1 MPRSIT
7 AAICAVLLVAG
18 AGCGQS
24 DQEQA
29 REAVQDYVDA
39 SNGDDYERICELY
52 SDSFKQQLGATDCPA
67 FVEEQTSGLDA
78 GDLEIV
84 SVRVR
89 DERAIAEL
97 DAAGESGAPTRIG
110 LVLEQEDGEWL
121 ITGLQ

>member
-1 MPRSIT
+1 VPRSIT
-7 AAICAVLLVAG
+7 AAICTFLVVAG
-18 AGCGQS
+18 VGCGQS
-24 DQEQA
+24 DQEEA

-39 SNGDDYERICELY
+39 SNGDDYERVCELY
-52 SDSFKQQLGATDCPA
+52 ADSFKEELGATDCPA
-67 FVEEQTSGLDA
+67 FVEEQTSGLD
-78 GDLEIV
+78 GEIEIV

-110 LVLEQEDGEWL
+110 LILEQEDGDWL

>member
-1 MPRSIT
+1 VPRSIT

-52 SDSFKQQLGATDCPA
+52 SDSFKQQLGATDCPT

>member
-1 MPRSIT
+1 VPRSIT
-7 AAICAVLLVAG
+7 AAICASLLLAG

-24 DQEQA
+24 DQEKA
-29 REAVQDYVDA
+29 RDAVQDYVDA
-39 SNGDDYERICELY
+39 RNDEDFERVCELY
-52 SDSFKQQLGATDCPA
+52 ADSFKRELGADDCPA
-67 FVEEQTSGLDA
+67 FVEEQTAGVET

-110 LVLEQEDGEWL
+110 LVLEEEDGEWL
-121 ITGLQ
+121 ITGVQ